1 MENNYQRGLPTD
13 LELNGPTLSFTE
25 QPVGVGSTVTG
36 SVTMSGIATVSWTST
51 TPSSIGAISYQW
63 YEVNVGVLS
72 DNTNISGSGTTTV
85 TISNL
90 RSPQDNNREFYL

>member
-1 MENNYQRGLPTD
+1 MENIYQRGLPTD

-36 SVTMSGIATVSWTST
+36 SVTLSGIATVSWAST
-51 TPSSIGAISYQW
+51 TPPSFGTISYQW
-63 YEVNVGVLS
+63 YEVNGTALS
-72 DNTNISGSGTTTV
+72 DGTNISGSGTTTV

-90 RSPQDNNREFYL
+90 RSPQDN